1 MRLKMLQMMAILSL
15 CIIIHTRQPASQI
28 KQSCQTQTLANLMS
42 ESVGHQMG
50 LILLAVLAGIF
61 ISLILVNVKM
71 LHLN

>member
-1 MRLKMLQMMAILSL
+1 
-15 CIIIHTRQPASQI
+15 
-28 KQSCQTQTLANLMS
+28 MS

-50 LILLAVLAGIF
+50 LILLAALAGIL